1 MCTWPFNSVSSR
13 IRAAWICSS
22 VDGTMAVLACSDVA
36 LPTPF
41 DESPDVLSVPG
52 MCISPILLRSH
63 QEVYSVWPTD
73 ALIWR
78 QIGREAAPPFAN
90 LRRCVP
96 AAVIG
101 G

>member
-1 MCTWPFNSVSSR
+1 MWIWPTSGVSSPTW
-13 IRAAWICSS
+13 AARICSS
-22 VDGTMAVLACSDVA
+22 VDGTKAARACSDVA
-36 LPTPF
+36 LLTPF
-41 DESPDVLSVPG
+41 DESPAVLSVPG
-52 MCISPILLRSH
+52 MCISPNLLRSH